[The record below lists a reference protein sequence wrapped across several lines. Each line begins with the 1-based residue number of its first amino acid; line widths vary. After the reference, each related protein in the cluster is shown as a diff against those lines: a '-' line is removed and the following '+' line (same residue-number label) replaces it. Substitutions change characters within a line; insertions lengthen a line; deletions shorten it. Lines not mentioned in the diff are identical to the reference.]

1 MISHTQK
8 SVARSL
14 RSRTASVIFGVF
26 FLTPV
31 ANVAFAADAKDII
44 KQILDEATPQL
55 QSTMASMS
63 QGCHN
68 GQGVPPLN
76 WAGRQQPGNAA
87 VKALS
92 DARVALAECRIAD
105 GKQQIDYG
113 LGQWDNL
120 IASLHQSCS
129 GGGGG
134 DDPTY
139 YGNYVQFRG

>member
-1 MISHTQK
+1 
-8 SVARSL
+8 L
-14 RSRTASVIFGVF
+14 GGL
-26 FLTPV
+26 FLIPL

-44 KQILDEATPQL
+44 KQILDQATPQL
-55 QSTMASMS
+55 QNTMASMS

-76 WAGRQQPGNAA
+76 WTARQQPGNAA

-105 GKQQIDYG
+105 AKQQIDYG

-129 GGGGG
+129 GGEHG

-139 YGNYVQFRG
+139 YGTYVQFRDKLKERLQTAEQFLTPCP